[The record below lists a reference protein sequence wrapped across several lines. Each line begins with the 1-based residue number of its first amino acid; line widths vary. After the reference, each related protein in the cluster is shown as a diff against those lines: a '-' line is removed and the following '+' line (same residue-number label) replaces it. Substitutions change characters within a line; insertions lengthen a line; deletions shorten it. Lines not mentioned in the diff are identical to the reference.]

1 MVETFIQNMPANV
14 IFQISDLHAPI
25 VGVGVVG
32 AEVEGDGSLEVNQLL
47 LANQDAHQ
55 RSWKMA
61 WIYYG
66 WIHRLIKALYTN

>member
-1 MVETFIQNMPANV
+1 MPANV

-55 RSWKMA
+55 RSWKNGMDIL
-61 WIYYG
+61 WMNPS
-66 WIHRLIKALYTN
+66 IH

>member
-1 MVETFIQNMPANV
+1 MPANV

-55 RSWKMA
+55 RSWKNGMDIL
-61 WIYYG
+61 WMNPST
-66 WIHRLIKALYTN
+66 H